1 MYLAENI
8 FAMKALHKE
17 YKWVGIA
24 MAAVLVLLLVV
35 NAAPGLLRNSDFW
48 KVSAALMS
56 MGLLYLVSMLFLNSR
71 KVIEDH
77 Q

>member
-1 MYLAENI
+1 
-8 FAMKALHKE
+8 MKALHKE
-17 YKWVGIA
+17 YKWIGIA
-24 MAAVLVLLLVV
+24 MAAVLVLLLVI
-35 NAAPGLLRNSDFW
+35 NTIPALLDNSDFW

-56 MGLLYLVSMLFLNSR
+56 MGLLYLVSMLYLNSR

>member
-1 MYLAENI
+1 
-8 FAMKALHKE
+8 MKALHKE

-24 MAAVLVLLLVV
+24 MAAVLTLLLMI
-35 NAAPGLLRNSDFW
+35 NIAPGLLRSNDFW
-48 KVSAALMS
+48 RISAALLS
-56 MGLLYLVSMLFLNSR
+56 MGLLYLVSMLYLNSR